1 MINKILIRFDSGG
14 KFGFG
19 HAIRCLKVIKLFKKK
34 DIIICCNNK
43 TKKYF
48 RIDKYKTLFKKNNES
63 EEDYFGR
70 IVRKSYRSKI
80 IIDTIYKYKKKNLEK
95 IEKNKNE
102 LYFFDNYHTNFSANS
117 KVILLNNLTEKKTL
131 FRIKKKTK
139 YLFFGK
145 SLILPGKNYK
155 IRKNN
160 KIIINFGGSDPRNI
174 SLKLLKKLNKEKIKH
189 NIILLVG
196 RAYRYFQNLKKINK
210 QKNIEIKYFSR
221 KLFFSS
227 KLAFTSFGLSSFE
240 LINNKVFAFNLSH
253 SENHSTKAKFFQMK
267 FKYSKNLGTFKK
279 INKICFSEIIDNFK
293 NKKINYPKT
302 LFHNKF
308 ELNALKKIKKI
319 IEN

>member
-1 MINKILIRFDSGG
+1 MNIG
-14 KFGFG
+14 KN
-19 HAIRCLKVIKLFKKK
+19 IEL
-34 DIIICCNNK
+34 
-43 TKKYF
+43 
-48 RIDKYKTLFKKNNES
+48 
-63 EEDYFGR
+63 
-70 IVRKSYRSKI
+70 KSYRSKI

-196 RAYRYFQNLKKINK
+196 RAYRYFQN
-210 QKNIEIKYFSR
+210 
-221 KLFFSS
+221 
-227 KLAFTSFGLSSFE
+227 
-240 LINNKVFAFNLSH
+240 
-253 SENHSTKAKFFQMK
+253 
-267 FKYSKNLGTFKK
+267 
-279 INKICFSEIIDNFK
+279 
-293 NKKINYPKT
+293 
-302 LFHNKF
+302 
-308 ELNALKKIKKI
+308 
-319 IEN
+319 